1 MNNLRIG
8 GRLKGEDLT
17 IEGSSKRSKDNRPNN
32 RRRGQ
37 PSAEEDNRPPK
48 RTTVRRRG
56 QPSAEEDNRPPKRTT
71 VSRRGQTSAEED
83 NRQPKRTTVR
93 RRERNRPPMKIMG
106 TCLKDNRLKVN
117 CPTGGQPV
125 NSRSS
130 M

>member
-37 PSAEEDNRPPK
+37 PSAEEDNRQPK

-56 QPSAEEDNRPPKRTT
+56 QPSAEEDNRPPKRTKP
-71 VSRRGQTSAEED
+71 SADED
-83 NRQPKRTTVR
+83 NGDLSQRQPSEGQLSNWRS
-93 RRERNRPPMKIMG
+93 
-106 TCLKDNRLKVN
+106 TCQLKVIHGRVLVSTLDVGEKCLRN
-117 CPTGGQPV
+117 AVCLDRKST
-125 NSRSS
+125 
-130 M
+130 